1 MAVVPAAEAEAGIQ
15 LEQHTSSVGE
25 DRLRSSGCCVYA
37 LRERCDPNANKDAV
51 TSSPKVNVDLVV

>member
-15 LEQHTSSVGE
+15 LEQRTSSVG
-25 DRLRSSGCCVYA
+25 DDSLRSSSCCVYA
-37 LRERCDPNANKDAV
+37 LRERYDSNASKDAV